1 MANPQVVQGTL
12 NRLLASVFYADYQQ
26 LNVTASYLSKE
37 AISLAFDGD
46 TALLINTLTG
56 AVTSPEPY
64 IYGTVSMH
72 LVRTQALA
80 DAYKRQIETNT
91 TLGSVTIYP
100 DTVALS
106 PFELNNCVLQSL
118 QEVSFDGTQAGL
130 VVRLRGVYSINAS
143 LFAAGA

>member
-12 NRLLASVFYADYQQ
+12 NRLLASVFYADYQN

-64 IYGTVSMH
+64 IYGTVTMH

-80 DAYKRQIETNT
+80 NAYKQQIELNT

-100 DTVALS
+100 DTVTLS
-106 PFELNNCVLQSL
+106 PFQLNNCVLQSI
-118 QEVSFDGTQAGL
+118 QEVAFDGTQAGL
-130 VVRLRGVYSINAS
+130 VVRLRGVYSINAE